1 VTDRRC
7 ILSSEHADPAML
19 IRLAISPDGMVLPDV
34 RGKAPGRGAWLG
46 VSRADLE
53 SAMAKGKLRGALAR
67 AFKSA
72 TLEIPA
78 DLPDRIEA
86 GLSQQLLD
94 RLGLE
99 AKSSF
104 AITGF
109 EKIDVACRRGQV
121 ELLMHAADA
130 AADGN
135 GKLDA
140 AWRVGRDMEGSGERG
155 VILPLDRNALSMAMG
170 RENVVHIAIIERG
183 AAQRVGS
190 LVDRWQKYRGCA
202 TQAPARILGADA
214 VAGMAKETQD

>member
-1 VTDRRC
+1 MTERRC
-7 ILSSEHADPAML
+7 ILSSEHVDPATL

-46 VSRADLE
+46 VSRAELE

-67 AFKSA
+67 AFKGA
-72 TLEIPA
+72 ALEIPE